1 MDPLF
6 VDTKKHKAFIPV
18 DETISFVVHGA
29 TVDHSSTTLEIM
41 NQLTFNT
48 RLIFL
53 KLYVCSFCLVTASA
67 AVILAG
73 EKP

>member
-41 NQLTFNT
+41 HQLTFNT
-48 RLIFL
+48 RVNFFEA
-53 KLYVCSFCLVTASA
+53 VCVFHLFSYC
-67 AVILAG
+67 
-73 EKP
+73 